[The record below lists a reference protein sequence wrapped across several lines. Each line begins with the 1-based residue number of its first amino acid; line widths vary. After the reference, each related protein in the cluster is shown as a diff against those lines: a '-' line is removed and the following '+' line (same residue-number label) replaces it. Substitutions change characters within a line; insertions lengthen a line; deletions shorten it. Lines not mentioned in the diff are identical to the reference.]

1 MGDPR
6 TRAEQVIRT
15 FLVGAKKDAEAGLD
29 VPLFGE
35 GLGLD
40 SLETAELSA
49 TLEDEVG
56 TDPFSAGLMPETIR
70 EILDFYGEADAVP
83 S

>member
-1 MGDPR
+1 MASAR

-15 FLVGAKKDAEAGLD
+15 FLRRADKDADVDLD
-29 VPLFGE
+29 VPIFGE

-49 TLEDEVG
+49 TLEDEIG
-56 TDPFSAGLMPETIR
+56 SDPFSAGLMPETIR
-70 EILDFYGEADAVP
+70 EILDFYGEADPVT

>member
-1 MGDPR
+1 MASAR

-15 FLVGAKKDAEAGLD
+15 FLQRTDKDPEIGLD
-29 VPLFGE
+29 VPIFGE

-49 TLEDEVG
+49 TLEDEIG
-56 TDPFSAGLMPETIR
+56 SDPFSDGLMPETIR
-70 EILDFYGEADAVP
+70 QILDFYGEADPV
-83 S
+83 SS

>member
-1 MGDPR
+1 MGNPR
-6 TRAEQVIRT
+6 SRAEQVIRG
-15 FLVGAKKDAEAGLD
+15 FLARADKDADATLD
-29 VPLFGE
+29 TPLFGE

-56 TDPFSAGLMPETIR
+56 SDPFSAGLMPETLR
-70 EILDFYGEADAVP
+70 EVLDFYEDTVA

>member
-1 MGDPR
+1 MASAR

-15 FLVGAKKDAEAGLD
+15 FLQRADKDAEVGLD
-29 VPLFGE
+29 VPIFGE

-49 TLEDEVG
+49 TLEDEIG
-56 TDPFSAGLMPETIR
+56 SDPFSAGLMPETVR
-70 EILDFYGEADAVP
+70 DILDFYGEADPV
-83 S
+83 SS